1 MGTEDRIL
9 VNRSR
14 LTGKSQ
20 DSCSPGRPLESFTR
34 EHGSRP
40 GPEPLASDPK
50 CVLDSLQEEEDG
62 RKGG

>member
-1 MGTEDRIL
+1 MGTEDWLL
-9 VNRSR
+9 VNPSL

-20 DSCSPGRPLESFTR
+20 DSCSPGRLL
-34 EHGSRP
+34 EHGSRH

-50 CVLDSLQEEEDG
+50 CVLDSSREEDG